1 MFIPPGALESSGHEY
16 RSEQSVPRADPP
28 MPHEPSVSTRRE
40 PKVWPV
46 RQFQTK
52 PESWLLVILYL
63 VFSTVMVWGIS
74 IELLSNDVSN
84 IRQGL
89 FAGPI
94 IAILAIWSIR
104 SLYHRI
110 VFKPTCIILES
121 DRLIYDRGHAQSLK
135 TIHYEQIYQ
144 VAMPTKEKLSF
155 ISRERQEVASE
166 RISVSYY
173 PYDEFTGAPNV
184 TRLKS
189 LTLPETDSDFILR
202 DELRQRAYGST
213 PSRQARVRSLIEGL
227 GRLAL
232 MLLAMALYLLFVGI
246 LQVIFT

>member
-52 PESWLLVILYL
+52 PESWLVIIVYL
-63 VFSTVMVWGIS
+63 AFSALMLWGICT
-74 IELLSNDVSN
+74 ELLSNNVRE

-104 SLYHRI
+104 SLYRRI

-121 DRLIYDRGHAQSLK
+121 DRLICDRGHAQSLK
-135 TIHYEQIYQ
+135 TIHYEQICQ
-144 VAMPTKEKLSF
+144 VTLPTKEALSF

-189 LTLPETDSDFILR
+189 LTLPETESDFSLR
-202 DELRQRAYGST
+202 DELRQRAYGPT
-213 PSRQARVRSLIEGL
+213 PSRQARARSLIEGL

-232 MLLAMALYLLFVGI
+232 ILLAMVLYVVFVGI
-246 LQVIFT
+246 LQVVFT